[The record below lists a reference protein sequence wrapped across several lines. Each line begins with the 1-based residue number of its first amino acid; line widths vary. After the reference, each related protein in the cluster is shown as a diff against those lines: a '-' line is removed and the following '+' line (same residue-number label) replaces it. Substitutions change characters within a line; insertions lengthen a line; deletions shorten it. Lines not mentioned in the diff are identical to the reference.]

1 MKTDTAV
8 IGTVFVDCK
17 GFAAYRYD
25 PLGRNVGK
33 VKFIHGGVGRNV
45 AENLA
50 TAGLPVT
57 FVSSVDDNALGHEIL
72 QRLND
77 KGADTRY
84 TESAEAAGMGIWL
97 AVMDQ
102 NGELASSIS
111 QMPDLTILEKTIDEF
126 GDEIISRTGSVVL
139 ELDLNEKISGKVL
152 ELAKKYSKPV
162 YGITGNM
169 EVVLKNRE
177 FLRNM
182 ECYIC
187 NDVEAGRLFERD
199 LTAFGAE
206 DMLDVL
212 VKGASRLG
220 VTSMVITMG
229 EKGSVYYDARARE
242 KGCCP
247 ALPTDVVD
255 SSGAGDAFFSG
266 TVVGLIHGLTLAE
279 AVEYGT
285 HLASWTIQVE
295 APTCESFPG
304 KNL

>member
-25 PLGRNVGK
+25 PLGRNIGS

-57 FVSSVDDNALGHEIL
+57 FLSSVDDNALGREII

-77 KGADTRY
+77 KGVDTSH
-84 TESAEAAGMGIWL
+84 TETAEAAGMGIWL

-102 NGELASSIS
+102 DGELVSSIS
-111 QMPDLTILEKTIDEF
+111 QMPNLAILEETIDKS

-139 ELDLNEKISGKVL
+139 ELDLNEHISGRVL
-152 ELAKKYSKPV
+152 ELARKHSKSV

-169 EVVLKNRE
+169 EVILKNKN

-187 NDVEAGRLFERD
+187 NDIEAGRLFEKD
-199 LTAFGAE
+199 LTKLGPD

-212 VKGASRLG
+212 TRGAGELG

-242 KGCCP
+242 KGFCP
-247 ALPTDVVD
+247 AIPTKVVD

-279 AVEYGT
+279 AVKYGT

-295 APTCESFPG
+295 APTCETFPG
-304 KNL
+304 KQI